1 MTGTPSKPLNPFRRQ
16 EPPTSKPLHSRWG
29 DVAITVPTEG
39 SWSQYNNPHRRGR
52 KGDYGPGYVSE
63 YAARRPHPHPHH
75 PHRHRQL
82 PSDTTTTNN
91 NNDNDN
97 DEVSKSPTSKN
108 PPPPTTSPSHRP
120 GNRNAERKCLST
132 RRRPVSF
139 NSRPTPSPAAPN
151 ETEEKLGQERL
162 SADPRPDFAYKP
174 ISQDYPTEIAE
185 SQGGQLHRANT
196 AGSAR
201 FRYIPASA
209 RHRDEFG
216 EIPARSPSKG
226 SSSCRSAGKRASTVS
241 STSSSA
247 SSSKRLTTAMVPDA
261 EDIYG

>member
-52 KGDYGPGYVSE
+52 KGDYGPGYASE
-63 YAARRPHPHPHH
+63 YAARRPHPHPHR
-75 PHRHRQL
+75 HRHRQL
-82 PSDTTTTNN
+82 PSDTTTN
-91 NNDNDN
+91 NNDNN
-97 DEVSKSPTSKN
+97 EVSNPPISKGT
-108 PPPPTTSPSHRP
+108 PPPTTSPSHRP
-120 GNRNAERKCLST
+120 GNPNAGRQCLST
-132 RRRPVSF
+132 RRHPVPF
-139 NSRPTPSPAAPN
+139 NSRPTPSPAEPI

-185 SQGGQLHRANT
+185 SQGSQLHRANT
-196 AGSAR
+196 AGPAR
-201 FRYIPASA
+201 FRYIPASP
-209 RHRDEFG
+209 RYRDEFG
-216 EIPARSPSKG
+216 EIPARSRSKG
-226 SSSCRSAGKRASTVS
+226 KESCRSAGKRASTVS
-241 STSSSA
+241 ST
-247 SSSKRLTTAMVPDA
+247 SSKRLTTAMVPDA